1 MQQAKLVKKIKKVY
15 LMATKKNEK
24 TIEKKNKENLLEDSV
39 IETTIT
45 NNFSYES

>member
-24 TIEKKNKENLLEDSV
+24 TIEKKIKK
-39 IETTIT
+39 I
-45 NNFSYES
+45 Y